1 MLGCCGVIYQ
11 TKRDGRCP
19 GRRLLTIYELLLI
32 GIFVGQGYVAV
43 DLLEMANSL
52 DIVTDGGATETY
64 DSFEES
70 MAGSFNEFYIA
81 AQAATTDEFEWF
93 VEMVRDDIKCS

>member
-43 DLLEMANSL
+43 DLLGNRPPGTDRGIGSPSL
-52 DIVTDGGATETY
+52 EQVGHRGG
-64 DSFEES
+64 
-70 MAGSFNEFYIA
+70 
-81 AQAATTDEFEWF
+81 
-93 VEMVRDDIKCS
+93 